1 MKNLYCFNLFLPVTT
16 FLVVCFLLS
25 TGLKAQN
32 TLQVSS
38 NITPQQMVQEILI
51 GGGVVTSNITYSGN
65 NISRGKFWGGPG
77 SISISEGIILTSG
90 NVTIAPGPNNAPGA
104 GANSGQGGDPD
115 LQQIAGVTIND
126 ACILEFDFIP
136 QSTTVSFKYVFGSE
150 EYHEYVNQFND
161 AFGFFISGPGI
172 DGPFTNN
179 AENIALIPLSETPV
193 TINTVNCGNPY
204 DCANHCMNCVFFVNN
219 PQGQP
224 FTQYDAFT
232 TVLRAW
238 ATVIPCETYHIK
250 LAIGDGIDHAYD
262 SGVFLEANSFSSV
275 GITNDISFT
284 TPDDHFLIEGCNS
297 ASILFTLSVQPDAD
311 YYMPIMISGTAINGV
326 DYERIPDSI
335 FFQQGYSQA
344 WTDIIPIADQLT
356 EWFEN
361 VRIVYNSSLCGID
374 YDTILLT
381 LNDYKLSLDM
391 SPDTV
396 INCATEAHIGV
407 ESINGFGP
415 YTMSWNTGD
424 TTSYITVS
432 PLISTTYYCTVFAL
446 CDSSTT
452 DSVRVTVDGPKS
464 NAGTDLS
471 IPYQW
476 NTILQG
482 SASQGSGDYSYSWEP
497 ADKLI
502 DPTVA
507 TPTTVP
513 MEQTTPFN
521 LTVTDLAGGC
531 QDIDQM
537 VLFITGG
544 PLNVGP
550 VANPS
555 SICFGESSQLISYA
569 SGGSENYTYSW
580 TSNPPGFNSN
590 IPEPI
595 VEPAVT
601 TTYYVT
607 INDGYNAVSGNVTV
621 VVQNLPVPEA
631 GENDTIWNGT
641 SGHLNGSGS
650 QGSGNY
656 TWTWLPFDK
665 LLNPYSPTPT
675 TVKLYETTLFRL
687 SITDN
692 TTGCVSAGEDLVTVV
707 VKGGPLAVTAEVSD
721 PGICR
726 GETTQ
731 LHALPSGGNEGQYS
745 YLWSSVPA
753 GFSDTLREPFI
764 SPVVS
769 TTYTVQVYD
778 QFNYFEAS
786 VAVEVSQP
794 PLVNLGADILACPFD
809 TVKLITNIPGMTY
822 YWSNG
827 SDQPSIN
834 IGSTGIGYDAK
845 TIWLRVENEQG
856 CSGADTIHIV
866 FDFAQCSGVKEQP
879 GDGAEIYIYP
889 NPTTGKVQV
898 EWKGMSG
905 NVKMQISDIH
915 GNLVFD
921 KAILA
926 PPSGNYKGTF
936 DLKGE
941 PEGIYLLKLI
951 GGDKVIVR
959 KIVLQ

>member
-1 MKNLYCFNLFLPVTT
+1 MKKLYPFNLFLTVTT
-16 FLVVCFLLS
+16 LIVVNLYFTS
-25 TGLKAQN
+25 FINAQS

-38 NITPQQMVQEILI
+38 AITPQQMVQEILI
-51 GGGVVTSNITYSGN
+51 GGGVVTSNITYTGN

-77 SISISEGIILTSG
+77 SIGISDGIILTSG
-90 NVTIAPGPNNAPGA
+90 NVTVAPGPNNAAGA
-104 GANSGQGGDPD
+104 GADSGQGGDPD
-115 LQQIAGVTIND
+115 LQQISGVNIND

-179 AENIALIPLSETPV
+179 AKNIALIPLSETPV

-204 DCANHCMNCVFFVNN
+204 DCANHCMNCVFFKNN
-219 PQGQP
+219 PQGQT
-224 FTQYDAFT
+224 FCQYDAFT

-275 GITNDISFT
+275 GIASDILYT
-284 TPDDHFLIEGCNS
+284 APDDHFLIEGCNN
-297 ASILFTLSVQPDAD
+297 ASIMFTLSVQPDAD
-311 YYMPIMISGTAINGV
+311 YYMPIMISGTATNGL
-326 DYERIPDSI
+326 DYEQIPDSV
-335 FFQQGYSQA
+335 FFAQGYSQA
-344 WTDIIPIADQLT
+344 WLDIVTLPDQLT

-361 VRIVYNSSLCGID
+361 IRIVFNSSLCSID

-381 LNDYKLSLDM
+381 INDYNLTLNM

-396 INCATEAHIGV
+396 INCATEAHIGI
-407 ESINGFGP
+407 ENINGFGP
-415 YTMSWNTGD
+415 YTISWNTGD
-424 TTSYITVS
+424 TTPYITVS
-432 PLISTTYYCTVFAL
+432 PLISTTYYVTVAAL
-446 CDSSTT
+446 CDSTTT
-452 DSVRVTVDGPKS
+452 DSVRVIVDGPSS
-464 NAGTDLS
+464 NAGSDLS
-471 IPYQW
+471 IPYGT
-476 NTILQG
+476 NTTLQG
-482 SASQGSGDYSYSWEP
+482 SASQGSGDYTYSWEP

-507 TPTTVP
+507 TPTTIS
-513 MEQTTPFN
+513 MDQTTPFN

-531 QDIDQM
+531 QDLDQM
-537 VLFITGG
+537 ILFITGG

-550 VANPS
+550 AANPS

-569 SGGSENYTYSW
+569 SGGSENYSYSW
-580 TSNPPGFNSN
+580 TSNPPGFVST

-595 VEPAVT
+595 VEPTVT

-607 INDGYNAVSGNVTV
+607 INDGYNTVSGNVTV
-621 VVQNLPVPEA
+621 TVQPLPVPEA

-641 SGHLNGSGS
+641 WGHLYGSGS
-650 QGSGNY
+650 QGSGTY
-656 TWTWLPFDK
+656 TWTWQPFDK

-692 TTGCVSAGEDLVTVV
+692 VSGCVSEGEDLVTVV
-707 VKGGPLAVTAEVSD
+707 VNGGPLAVTAEVSD

-731 LHALPSGGNEGQYS
+731 LHALPSGGNQGQYS
-745 YLWSSVPA
+745 YQWSSVPV
-753 GFSDTLREPFI
+753 GFSDTVREPFI
-764 SPVVS
+764 TPTVS
-769 TTYTVQVYD
+769 TAYTVKVYD
-778 QFNYFEAS
+778 QYNYFEAS
-786 VAVEVSQP
+786 VSVDVSQP

-809 TVKLITNIPGMTY
+809 TVKLMTNIPGMAY

-827 SDQPSIN
+827 SDAPSIN

-845 TIWLRVENEQG
+845 TIWLRVENDQG
-856 CSGADTIHIV
+856 CFGTDTIHIV
-866 FDFAQCSGVKEQP
+866 FDFAQCSGVKEQS
-879 GDGAEIYIYP
+879 DEGAEIYIYP

-905 NVKMQISDIH
+905 TVKMQITDIH
-915 GNLVFD
+915 GDVV
-921 KAILA
+921 ISRSVQS
-926 PPSGNYKGTF
+926 PPSGDYKGSF
-936 DLKGE
+936 DLKGQA
-941 PEGIYLLKLI
+941 EGIYLLKLV
-951 GGDKVIVR
+951 GEDKVLVR
-959 KIVLQ
+959 KIVLR